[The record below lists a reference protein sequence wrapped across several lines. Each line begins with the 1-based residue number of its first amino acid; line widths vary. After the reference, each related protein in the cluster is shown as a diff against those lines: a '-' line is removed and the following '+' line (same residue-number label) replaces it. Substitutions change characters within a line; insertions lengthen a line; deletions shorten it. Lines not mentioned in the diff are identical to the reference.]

1 MRAHATNSPK
11 SRNWRIRHFKKFEQ
25 LLTCSITL
33 AGRSGFYESSTVV
46 CGWFRQARRDETAL
60 DFTVAPIER
69 LPETIEIALFRVLQ
83 ESLTNVHR
91 HSGTSKVD
99 VRFRREVYAVI
110 LEGRDYGR
118 GMPLE
123 VLSSI
128 APPATPSGV
137 GLAGMRQ
144 RFHKLRG
151 P

>member
-1 MRAHATNSPK
+1 MRRTLRNRETGGSGT
-11 SRNWRIRHFKKFEQ
+11 SRNSNNF
-25 LLTCSITL
+25 LLAPSPL
-33 AGRSGFYESSTVV
+33 LDEAGFTRAAQWFVDGFAKRGGMKLHS
-46 CGWFRQARRDETAL
+46 